1 MHKLYIIAGCN
12 GSGKT
17 TASYTL
23 LPELLECSEFV
34 NSDEFAK
41 SLSPFDPS
49 EASVSASRYML
60 MKIKYLLEREVD
72 FAIETTLATR
82 SLAKIISEAKTKGYH
97 VTIIYFWLNST
108 SIAKERVQARV
119 AAGGH
124 NIPDDVIVRRYYLG
138 LKYLF
143 DNYIGLS
150 DRWVLADNSKI
161 PFTVIAEGTADLT
174 YIKDNQKYTRIKSLL
189 EAYNEQH
196 VSG

>member
-174 YIKDNQKYTRIKSLL
+174 YIKDNQKYTRIKSIL